1 MKDFHAIEI
10 ETLRLSIGPSVNS
23 GYSGGAS
30 DTAWAAFRS
39 DPTSMHALDGLTSPL
54 SESFLSAL
62 DENYVAAGQPM
73 PDDVALSM

>member
-23 GYSGGAS
+23 GYS
-30 DTAWAAFRS
+30 
-39 DPTSMHALDGLTSPL
+39 DGLTSPL